1 MPLSDLLSRYP
12 ADIRNL
18 DAVRD
23 APTLIR
29 YMGHPDLKTRTLAV
43 DILIGIGAP
52 AVPALISALRSPRSY
67 FRLGAIEALAG
78 IRDPA
83 SAWPLIA
90 FLGNEKHTELK
101 YATILALGGIESLG
115 IIPVLVK
122 TLQDNSKYLRFAA
135 ALSLDRLG
143 WEPENENDRIRYRI
157 ARCDWDAVR
166 KAGPTA
172 VPLLC
177 DLSRDPDPAIRS
189 RIVSLLGEIGAGEG
203 CRACEAGIRDR
214 DPGVRWASVLAAMNC
229 GITPF
234 RMPLFLASRERTG
247 PNPVAAGIL
256 NFLFLGLGYNYIGK
270 WWGFPVFMAYMS
282 VIVLAQLT
290 TGPFLPY
297 LVAYPVTAVLGLH
310 TYYLARRISDQG

>member
-1 MPLSDLLSRYP
+1 MPPADLLFRPP
-12 ADIRNL
+12 ADIGNL
-18 DAVRD
+18 IDVRD
-23 APTLIR
+23 VTALVRCLSEPDPVIRKRASDALI
-29 YMGHPDLKTRTLAV
+29 A
-43 DILIGIGAP
+43 IGTP
-52 AVPALISALRSPRSY
+52 AVPYLLSALQSPRTLM
-67 FRLGAIEALAG
+67 RLGAIEALAG

-83 SAWPLIA
+83 SARPLIA
-90 FLGNEKHTELK
+90 RLQKEKHSELLC
-101 YATILALGGIESLG
+101 AVVFALGEIGSPEA
-115 IIPVLVK
+115 IPCLVR
-122 TLQDNSKYLRFAA
+122 LLSDNAKFLRYAA
-135 ALSLDRLG
+135 AVSLDRLG
-143 WEPENENDRIRYRI
+143 WEPENERDRLRYRI

-166 KAGPTA
+166 MAGPAA
-172 VPLLC
+172 VQPLC
-177 DLSRDPDPAIRS
+177 DISHDPDPAIRS
-189 RIVSLLGEIGAGEG
+189 RVVTLLGEIGAGEG

-229 GITPF
+229 GITPA

-282 VIVLAQLT
+282 VIVLAQLA

-297 LVAYPVTAVLGLH
+297 LGAYPVTAVLGLH

>member
-1 MPLSDLLSRYP
+1 MPPADLLFRPP
-12 ADIRNL
+12 ADIGNL
-18 DAVRD
+18 IAVRD
-23 APTLIR
+23 VPALVR
-29 YMGHPDLKTRTLAV
+29 CLADPDPATRRQAADALVA
-43 DILIGIGAP
+43 IGTP
-52 AVPALISALRSPRSY
+52 AVPDLLRVLQSPRALV
-67 FRLGAIEALAG
+67 RLGAIEALAS

-83 SAWPLIA
+83 SARPLIA
-90 FLGNEKHTELK
+90 HLKKEKHSELLC
-101 YATILALGGIESLG
+101 AVIFAFGEVGSPEA
-115 IIPVLVK
+115 IPHLVR
-122 TLQDNSKYLRFAA
+122 LLRNNAKYLRFAA

-166 KAGPTA
+166 KAGPIA

-189 RIVSLLGEIGAGEG
+189 RIVSLLGEIGAGDG

-247 PNPVAAGIL
+247 PDPVAAGIL

-282 VIVLAQLT
+282 VIVLAQLA

-310 TYYLARRISDQG
+310 TYYLARRISDRG

>member
-1 MPLSDLLSRYP
+1 MPLSDLLTRYP

-18 DAVRD
+18 YAVRD
-23 APTLIR
+23 VPTLIR
-29 YMGHPDLKTRTLAV
+29 FMGHPDPKNRTIAV
-43 DILIGIGAP
+43 DTLTDIGAP

-67 FRLGAIEALAG
+67 VRLGAIEALAG

-83 SAWPLIA
+83 SAGPLITH
-90 FLGNEKHTELK
+90 LQKEKHSELLC
-101 YATILALGGIESLG
+101 AVIFALGETGSPEA
-115 IIPVLVK
+115 IPCQVHL
-122 TLQDNSKYLRFAA
+122 LSDNAKYLRLAA
-135 ALSLDRLG
+135 AVSLERLG
-143 WEPENENDRIRYRI
+143 WEPENERDRFRYRI

-166 KAGPTA
+166 MAGPAA
-172 VPLLC
+172 VQPLC
-177 DLSRDPDPAIRS
+177 DISHDPDPAIRS
-189 RIVSLLGEIGAGEG
+189 RVVTLLGEIGAGEG

-229 GITPF
+229 GITPA

-282 VIVLAQLT
+282 VIVLAQLA

-297 LVAYPVTAVLGLH
+297 LGAYPVTAVLGLH